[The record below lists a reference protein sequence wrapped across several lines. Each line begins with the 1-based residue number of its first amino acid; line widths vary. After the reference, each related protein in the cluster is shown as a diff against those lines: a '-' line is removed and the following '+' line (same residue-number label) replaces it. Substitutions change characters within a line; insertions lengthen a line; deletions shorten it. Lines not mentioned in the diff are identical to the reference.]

1 MDFDTW
7 VLTINP
13 RYQPSD
19 DSALLRY
26 LRACWKAATLAERE
40 ACAKVCEQLQD
51 DARKNIDWFLS
62 DFFAGSEGGM
72 CAEAIR
78 ARNW

>member
-1 MDFDTW
+1 MTFDQWWANQDFCTS
-7 VLTINP
+7 NP
-13 RYQPSD
+13 EVHARN
-19 DSALLRY
+19 A
-26 LRACWKAATLAERE
+26 WIAATMTERE